1 MGLATILGLLLAAS
15 PPPSQAD
22 MERVQDVRVAKIGY
36 DLVTANAR
44 HCARRAPVTGLLLGV
59 QDAGRY
65 PSVVAI
71 LPGSPASGVDV
82 APDDIIQ
89 SIGGAAMPA
98 LGDPAFKDASV
109 WMRAVLDR
117 LDAGLAAGPA
127 AVTIRRGERTLS
139 VDLTGVPACAT
150 RFVISNTRAL
160 NAGADGDYVRISQ
173 SMFAEFRGD
182 DELAAI
188 LAHELAHNILGHR
201 AVLDAQGVSRGLFG
215 RIGKNA
221 AKIRETEIAADRLS
235 LTLMR
240 DAGYRMAAAPE
251 FWARFEKKH
260 GSGIFA
266 DATHLNG
273 RRRVDM
279 LNAEIARI
287 DGR

>member
-1 MGLATILGLLLAAS
+1 MELATILGLLLAAS

-22 MERVQDVRVAKIGY
+22 IERVQDVRVAKIGH
-36 DLVTANAR
+36 DLVTANAGR
-44 HCARRAPVTGLLLGV
+44 CARRAPATGLLLGTPE
-59 QDAGRY
+59 AGRY
-65 PSVVAI
+65 PGVVAV
-71 LPGSPASGVDV
+71 LPGSPAAGVDI

-89 SIGGAAMPA
+89 SIGGTAMPM
-98 LGDPAFKDASV
+98 LGDPAFKDASA
-109 WMRAVLDR
+109 WMRAVHDR
-117 LDAGLAAGPA
+117 LDTGLAAGA
-127 AVTIRRGERTLS
+127 AVLAIRRGERTLS
-139 VDLTGVPACAT
+139 VELAGMPACAT

-160 NAGADGDYVRISQ
+160 NAGADGQYVRISQ
-173 SMFAEFRGD
+173 SMFAEFRSD
-182 DELAAI
+182 DDLAAI
-188 LAHELAHNILGHR
+188 LAHELEHNILDHR

-215 RIGKNA
+215 RIGRNA

>member
-1 MGLATILGLLLAAS
+1 
-15 PPPSQAD
+15 
-22 MERVQDVRVAKIGY
+22 
-36 DLVTANAR
+36 
-44 HCARRAPVTGLLLGV
+44 
-59 QDAGRY
+59 
-65 PSVVAI
+65 
-71 LPGSPASGVDV
+71 
-82 APDDIIQ
+82 
-89 SIGGAAMPA
+89 
-98 LGDPAFKDASV
+98 
-109 WMRAVLDR
+109 
-117 LDAGLAAGPA
+117 
-127 AVTIRRGERTLS
+127 
-139 VDLTGVPACAT
+139 
-150 RFVISNTRAL
+150 
-160 NAGADGDYVRISQ
+160 
-173 SMFAEFRGD
+173 MFAEFRGD